1 MRTPK
6 YSIGSLVTY
15 TNGPESRAPGKIV
28 DIVSENGNIYYKI
41 EKNTNEGTIVTAHE
55 LSVYG
60 TPKPLPPFVPRTPL
74 NTSHLGPPPA
84 WGSEPKPPTL
94 YQTAKNKA
102 GTLAS
107 AAKNKVFGLF
117 GKSKRSTRKNKRRA
131 SRRRH

>member
-6 YSIGSLVTY
+6 YSIGTLVTY
-15 TNGPESRAPGKIV
+15 NDGPESRGRGKIV
-28 DIVSENGNIYYKI
+28 EIVSKNSDIYYKI
-41 EKNTNEGTIVTAHE
+41 EKNDNESNIVTAHE
-55 LSVYG
+55 FAVHG
-60 TPKPLPPFVPRTPL
+60 TPRPLPPFVPRTPL

-107 AAKNKVFGLF
+107 AAKNKLVRFF
-117 GKSKRSTRKNKRRA
+117 GKSTRKNNRKRRA